1 MFYERKARRAVF
13 VIAAIAGTEYWKK
26 ENTIGDRKREKI
38 GEKDESV
45 NY

>member
-1 MFYERKARRAVF
+1 MFYERKARRAVLCHRRHRRHR
-13 VIAAIAGTEYWKK
+13 VLEEG
-26 ENTIGDRKREKI
+26 NTIGDRKREKI